1 MVKVPPPK
9 QPPPQAEKDRTLTR
23 RTVAGAAGGLKG
35 VDYEDDRRADP
46 SASGP
51 AAASAPKAARLVR
64 ELRGE
69 EKMPMPGDVD
79 RTKQVV
85 IDRGFQAAEDEPIV
99 DEVPKKKKRAKG
111 MVARDRMSID
121 KDAPELKRVRKWAE
135 EDDEE
140 EEELDEEER
149 ELVVSDERD
158 LIERGPS
165 SQQDSRAHLFAED
178 SRPEPGDL
186 SLTDPDEI
194 ARVLGSPL
202 AYAKHAMI
210 LAEAFRRTTGATR
223 GEAIEYLARMFIAPS
238 DRSFGRLAIKE
249 FGPSSGILD
258 IYPLEVMEHVLDR
271 YPGFLPKVGY
281 GRLFANVPAVEEETI
296 YTDTRTP
303 VMLEY
308 SVELK
313 IRAFAI
319 SGGGRPGYLLEPDLE
334 LGKYRLHI
342 YTSGKYRILISAINE
357 HGYTTIDRLRI
368 LVRPRKVEDLGTSKP
383 DEEIYPERS
392 DALVQAWPVPAI
404 DVLTEDLSEG
414 DMALIADAVAEV
426 IEVIEESEQTAP
438 EIDADELEE
447 ALLEEEPFEEVS
459 FEEEEEEPRSPV
471 EITQRI
477 TLEEEED
484 EDDE

>member
-35 VDYEDDRRADP
+35 VDYEDDRRPDP

-51 AAASAPKAARLVR
+51 AAASSPKAARLVR
-64 ELRGE
+64 DLRGE
-69 EKMPMPGDVD
+69 EKMPMPGDID
-79 RTKQVV
+79 RTKGVL
-85 IDRGFQAAEDEPIV
+85 IERGYQAAEDEPIV

-111 MVARDRMSID
+111 MSARDRMSID
-121 KDAPELKRVRKWAE
+121 KDAPELRRVRKWAE
-135 EDDEE
+135 EDDED
-140 EEELDEEER
+140 EELDEEEL

-158 LIERGPS
+158 RIERGPS
-165 SQQDSRAHLFAED
+165 SAQDSRAHLFAED

-186 SLTDPDEI
+186 SLTEPDEI

-238 DRSFGRLAIKE
+238 DKSFGRLAIKE

-308 SVELK
+308 SVDLK
-313 IRAFAI
+313 IRAFAV

-334 LGKYRLHI
+334 PGKYRLHI
-342 YTSGKYRILISAINE
+342 YTSGKYRVLISAINE

-368 LVRPRKVEDLGTSKP
+368 QVRPRKVEDLGTSGS

-392 DALVQAWPVPAI
+392 EDLVQAWPVPEI
-404 DVLTEDLSEG
+404 DVLPEDLSEG
-414 DMALIADAVAEV
+414 DVALIAEAVAEV

-447 ALLEEEPFEEVS
+447 ALQA
-459 FEEEEEEPRSPV
+459 PV

-477 TLEEEED
+477 TLEEEDED
-484 EDDE
+484 EDEFFDNDDETH